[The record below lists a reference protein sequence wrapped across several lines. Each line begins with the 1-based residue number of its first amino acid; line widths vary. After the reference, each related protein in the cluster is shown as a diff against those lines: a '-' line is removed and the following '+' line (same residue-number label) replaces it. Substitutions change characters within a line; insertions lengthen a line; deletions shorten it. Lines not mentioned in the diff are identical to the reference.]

1 MALVLKDRV
10 KEQTTTTGTGTVTL
24 GGAVSGFDTF
34 ASVGDGNTTYY
45 AIVSQSANEWEV
57 GIGTYTA
64 SGTTL
69 SRDTILESSNS
80 DSAVNFSAGTKDVF
94 VTYPADKSVYADA
107 AGTVNTGA
115 IAATSLTLT
124 TDLAVADGGTGA
136 SSLTDGGVLLGSGT
150 GAITPMAVLTDGQ
163 MIVGDGTG
171 DPVAESGATLRTSI
185 GVDAAGT
192 DNSTNVTLA
201 GSLDY
206 LTISG
211 QEITR
216 GAVVLTTDISGT
228 LPIANG
234 GTNATSAG
242 AARTALGAAA
252 SGANSDITSITGLTT
267 DLTVAQGGTGAGTF
281 AANGILF
288 GNGTSAIGA
297 TAVGTSGHIL
307 TSNGSGVAPTFQA
320 AAAGGAT
327 DIDGLSDALTNSSGA
342 TVGLGT
348 GALAADDGSDNKNT
362 ALGYQALNDATT
374 GYNNT
379 ALGYQAGDIITTGY
393 KNTTLGN
400 LSAGGLTTGHSNT
413 ILGAVSGAKIATG
426 THNVAVGVDALEGAA
441 SMSGSY
447 NIGIGLNSLNKV
459 SSGGQN
465 VALGYDACKAVTTGN
480 HNIALGNQ
488 SLYNATTGSENVAIG
503 NNAIYIGGTATTHC
517 VAVGHGALIRVS
529 GNTNTAVGTDAG
541 NTTTSG
547 TNNTFL
553 GNDAEGSSATV
564 SNEITLGN
572 TSVDKFRIPG
582 INFII
587 KDSTAT
593 EDYVLTVDASGEAGW
608 EAAAAGGA
616 TDINGLSDA
625 FTSGTSA
632 LYLGTDVGNSS
643 TATNTAVGQ
652 QSLQS
657 ITGASGG
664 VVAFGWK
671 AGKSNAGGYWNT
683 FIGATAADGVTTGI
697 KNVLMGY
704 DVSKTLTTGSS
715 NVIIGSQAA
724 ENLSTGS
731 SNTII
736 GENAGTATA
745 TNANCIIMGQGAASS
760 SNSVANEITLGN
772 SSVTSF
778 RIPGVDFYSLS
789 GNVGIGTAAPATK
802 LDVVTAGDNTITSRS
817 TGGAGLF
824 AATGVANAY
833 TGYFINAV
841 GTNLWSM
848 QTRGN
853 DSLHLF
859 RNSGSGNVIVDSGN
873 VGIGTAAPNE
883 PLTVQR
889 NGTTVSGLSPSNV
902 ASFQS
907 TSSSTQSS
915 YLSIIAGSSGSSAQ
929 AAIFFGD
936 ADDPDIG
943 KVLYRNSDDSMD
955 FVVNASSRMKILSS
969 GNVGIGTASPAKQLS
984 ITKSALATINT
995 LTDGATITPDFDAGQ
1010 NFSVTLAG
1018 NRTLANPTNIDA
1030 GQTGS
1035 IFITQDG
1042 TGSRTLSFG
1051 SYWDFAGGTAPTL
1064 STAAASVDR
1073 IDYIVRTGT
1082 SIHAVATLN
1091 LS

>member
-10 KEQTTTTGTGTVTL
+10 KEQTTTTGTGAVTL

-34 ASVGDGNTTYY
+34 AAVGNSNTTYY

-115 IAATSLTLT
+115 IAAASLTLT

-163 MIVGDGTG
+163 MIVGDGSG

-297 TAVGTSGHIL
+297 TAVGTDGHIL

-327 DIDGLSDALTNSSGA
+327 SIDGLSDALTNSSGA

-362 ALGYQALNDATT
+362 ALGFEALNDATT
-374 GYNNT
+374 GFWNT
-379 ALGYQAGDIITTGY
+379 ALGHQAGHQITTGAASVALGRGSMGAVTTTNFNVAIGSRAMSNGTGSS
-393 KNTTLGN
+393 NTFVGSSSGQGGVGDGGSNSALGAT
-400 LSAGGLTTGHSNT
+400 SMEKITTGSQ
-413 ILGAVSGAKIATG
+413 
-426 THNVAVGVDALEGAA
+426 NVAVGYSA
-441 SMSGSY
+441 
-447 NIGIGLNSLNKV
+447 GLNIT
-459 SSGGQN
+459 SGDSN
-465 VALGYDACKAVTTGN
+465 TMLGSAAGDAVTTG
-480 HNIALGNQ
+480 
-488 SLYNATTGSENVAIG
+488 S
-503 NNAIYIGGTATTHC
+503 
-517 VAVGHGALIRVS
+517 
-529 GNTNTAVGTDAG
+529 
-541 NTTTSG
+541 
-547 TNNTFL
+547 NNTVI
-553 GNDAEGSSATV
+553 GQNAAASAVDV
-564 SNEITLGN
+564 SNEITLGD
-572 TSVDKFRIPG
+572 TSITKFRIPG
-582 INFII
+582 INWSI
-587 KDSTAT
+587 KDTTAT

-608 EAAAAGGA
+608 EAAAAAGA
-616 TDINGLSDA
+616 TDINGLSDG

-704 DVSKTLTTGSS
+704 DVSKTLTSGSS

-736 GENAGTATA
+736 GENAGTATD
-745 TNANCIIMGQGAASS
+745 TNSNCIIIGQGAASS
-760 SNSVANEITLGN
+760 SNSVANELTLGN
-772 SSVTSF
+772 TSISSF
-778 RIPGVDFYSLS
+778 RIPGVGFYSLS
-789 GNVGIGTAAPATK
+789 GNVGIGTAA
-802 LDVVTAGDNTITSRS
+802 
-817 TGGAGLF
+817 
-824 AATGVANAY
+824 
-833 TGYFINAV
+833 
-841 GTNLWSM
+841 
-848 QTRGN
+848 
-853 DSLHLF
+853 
-859 RNSGSGNVIVDSGN
+859 
-873 VGIGTAAPNE
+873 
-883 PLTVQR
+883 
-889 NGTTVSGLSPSNV
+889 
-902 ASFQS
+902 
-907 TSSSTQSS
+907 
-915 YLSIIAGSSGSSAQ
+915 
-929 AAIFFGD
+929 
-936 ADDPDIG
+936 
-943 KVLYRNSDDSMD
+943 
-955 FVVNASSRMKILSS
+955 
-969 GNVGIGTASPAKQLS
+969 PAKQLS

>member
-10 KEQTTTTGTGTVTL
+10 KEQTTTTGTGAVTL
-24 GGAVSGFDTF
+24 GGAISGFDTF
-34 ASVGDGNTTYY
+34 AAVGNSNTTYY

-80 DSAVNFSAGTKDVF
+80 DSAVNFSAGIKDVF

-124 TDLAVADGGTGA
+124 TDLAVADGGTGASSLTDGGVLLGSGTGAITAMAVLTDGQMIVGDGTGDPVAESGATLRSSIGVDAAGTDNSTNVTLAGSLDYLTLSGQEITRGAIVLTTDVTGTLPIANGGTNATSAGAALTALGAAARGANSDITSLTGLTTDLTVAQGGTGA

-297 TAVGTSGHIL
+297 TAVGTDGHIL

-327 DIDGLSDALTNSSGA
+327 S
-342 TVGLGT
+342 
-348 GALAADDGSDNKNT
+348 
-362 ALGYQALNDATT
+362 
-374 GYNNT
+374 
-379 ALGYQAGDIITTGY
+379 
-393 KNTTLGN
+393 
-400 LSAGGLTTGHSNT
+400 
-413 ILGAVSGAKIATG
+413 
-426 THNVAVGVDALEGAA
+426 
-441 SMSGSY
+441 
-447 NIGIGLNSLNKV
+447 
-459 SSGGQN
+459 
-465 VALGYDACKAVTTGN
+465 
-480 HNIALGNQ
+480 
-488 SLYNATTGSENVAIG
+488 
-503 NNAIYIGGTATTHC
+503 
-517 VAVGHGALIRVS
+517 
-529 GNTNTAVGTDAG
+529 
-541 NTTTSG
+541 
-547 TNNTFL
+547 
-553 GNDAEGSSATV
+553 
-564 SNEITLGN
+564 
-572 TSVDKFRIPG
+572 
-582 INFII
+582 
-587 KDSTAT
+587 
-593 EDYVLTVDASGEAGW
+593 
-608 EAAAAGGA
+608 
-616 TDINGLSDA
+616 INGLSDA
-625 FTSGTSA
+625 AASGANS
-632 LYLGTDVGNSS
+632 LYLGTDTGNG
-643 TATNTAVGQ
+643 NTAANTGVGQ
-652 QSLQS
+652 GVFAALDGTVYGNVAIGQRAGQA
-657 ITGASGG
+657 ITSGG
-664 VVAFGWK
+664 SNTCLGWK
-671 AGKSNAGGYWNT
+671 AGED
-683 FIGATAADGVTTGI
+683 ITTGPRNI
-697 KNVLMGY
+697 IIGP
-704 DVSKTLTTGSS
+704 SAAKTLTTG
-715 NVIIGSQAA
+715 NDNIVIGSDECG
-724 ENLSTGS
+724 ENLSTGD

-736 GENAGTATA
+736 GPTSGKATA
-745 TNANCIIMGQGAASS
+745 TNSQCLILGHNANPS
-760 SNSVANEITLGN
+760 SNSVAREITLG
-772 SSVTSF
+772 SSSITSF
-778 RIPGVDFYSLS
+778 RIPGVGFYSLN
-789 GNVGIGTAAPATK
+789 GNVGIGTAA
-802 LDVVTAGDNTITSRS
+802 
-817 TGGAGLF
+817 
-824 AATGVANAY
+824 
-833 TGYFINAV
+833 
-841 GTNLWSM
+841 
-848 QTRGN
+848 
-853 DSLHLF
+853 
-859 RNSGSGNVIVDSGN
+859 
-873 VGIGTAAPNE
+873 
-883 PLTVQR
+883 
-889 NGTTVSGLSPSNV
+889 
-902 ASFQS
+902 
-907 TSSSTQSS
+907 
-915 YLSIIAGSSGSSAQ
+915 
-929 AAIFFGD
+929 
-936 ADDPDIG
+936 
-943 KVLYRNSDDSMD
+943 
-955 FVVNASSRMKILSS
+955 
-969 GNVGIGTASPAKQLS
+969 PAKQLS

>member
-10 KEQTTTTGTGTVTL
+10 KEQTTTTGTGAVTL
-24 GGAVSGFDTF
+24 GGAISGFDTF
-34 ASVGDGNTTYY
+34 AAVGNSNTTYY

-242 AARTALGAAA
+242 AALTALGAAA

-281 AANGILF
+281 AANGILY
-288 GNGTSAIGA
+288 GNGTSAVAA
-297 TAVGTSGHIL
+297 TAVGTATHVL

-327 DIDGLSDALTNSSGA
+327 DI
-342 TVGLGT
+342 
-348 GALAADDGSDNKNT
+348 
-362 ALGYQALNDATT
+362 
-374 GYNNT
+374 
-379 ALGYQAGDIITTGY
+379 
-393 KNTTLGN
+393 
-400 LSAGGLTTGHSNT
+400 
-413 ILGAVSGAKIATG
+413 
-426 THNVAVGVDALEGAA
+426 
-441 SMSGSY
+441 
-447 NIGIGLNSLNKV
+447 
-459 SSGGQN
+459 
-465 VALGYDACKAVTTGN
+465 
-480 HNIALGNQ
+480 
-488 SLYNATTGSENVAIG
+488 
-503 NNAIYIGGTATTHC
+503 
-517 VAVGHGALIRVS
+517 
-529 GNTNTAVGTDAG
+529 
-541 NTTTSG
+541 
-547 TNNTFL
+547 
-553 GNDAEGSSATV
+553 
-564 SNEITLGN
+564 
-572 TSVDKFRIPG
+572 
-582 INFII
+582 
-587 KDSTAT
+587 
-593 EDYVLTVDASGEAGW
+593 
-608 EAAAAGGA
+608 
-616 TDINGLSDA
+616 NGLSDG
-625 FTSGTSA
+625 FTSGANA
-632 LYLGTDVGNSS
+632 LYLGTDVGNSN
-643 TATNTAVGQ
+643 TASNTAVGQ

-657 ITGASGG
+657 ITGATGG

-671 AGKSNAGGYWNT
+671 AGKANAGGYWNT
-683 FIGATAADGVTTGI
+683 FIGATAADGVTTGN

-704 DVSKTLTTGSS
+704 DVSKTLTTGSL

-724 ENLSTGS
+724 ENLSTGG
-731 SNTII
+731 SNVII
-736 GENAGTATA
+736 GENAGTATD
-745 TNANCIIMGQGAASS
+745 TNSNCIIIGKGAASS
-760 SNSVANEITLGN
+760 SNSVANELTLGN
-772 SSVTSF
+772 TSISSF
-778 RIPGVDFYSLS
+778 RIPGVGFYSLN
-789 GNVGIGTAAPATK
+789 GNVGIGTAA
-802 LDVVTAGDNTITSRS
+802 
-817 TGGAGLF
+817 
-824 AATGVANAY
+824 
-833 TGYFINAV
+833 
-841 GTNLWSM
+841 
-848 QTRGN
+848 
-853 DSLHLF
+853 
-859 RNSGSGNVIVDSGN
+859 
-873 VGIGTAAPNE
+873 
-883 PLTVQR
+883 
-889 NGTTVSGLSPSNV
+889 
-902 ASFQS
+902 
-907 TSSSTQSS
+907 
-915 YLSIIAGSSGSSAQ
+915 
-929 AAIFFGD
+929 
-936 ADDPDIG
+936 
-943 KVLYRNSDDSMD
+943 
-955 FVVNASSRMKILSS
+955 
-969 GNVGIGTASPAKQLS
+969 PAKQLS

-1051 SYWDFAGGTAPTL
+1051 SYWDFPGGTAPTL